1 MARPYRQRL
10 RARQQEDTRRRVL
23 DAAVALYAS
32 VGPAAATI
40 SAIAELAD
48 VQRLTVYRHFGDDG
62 ALLAAAHA
70 HWRARHPPPD
80 AARWRA
86 VPDPRQR
93 LRGALDA
100 LYAWYESAAPMLA
113 ALLHDRSRLPALDPL
128 VAPFEQYM
136 LGMRD
141 ALADGW
147 GVTGRPRGWLV
158 ALIGHAAS
166 LETWR
171 SLVRVQGLSSVD
183 AARLMARTVAD
194 LARDPYA

>member
-1 MARPYRQRL
+1 M
-10 RARQQEDTRRRVL
+10 L
-23 DAAVALYAS
+23 DAAVALYER
-32 VGPAAATI
+32 VGPVATTI
-40 SAIAELAD
+40 SAIAELAG

-62 ALLAAAHA
+62 ALLTAAYA
-70 HWRARHPPPD
+70 HWRARHLPPD
-80 AARWRA
+80 TARWRA

-93 LRGALDA
+93 MRGALDA

-113 ALLHDRSRLPALDPL
+113 SLVHDRSRLPALAEL
-128 VAPFEQYM
+128 LQPFEQYM

-141 ALADGW
+141 ALAEGW

-158 ALIGHAAS
+158 ALIGHAAAI
-166 LETWR
+166 ETWR

>member
-1 MARPYRQRL
+1 VARPYRQRL

-23 DAAVALYAS
+23 DAAIALYES
-32 VGPAAATI
+32 VGPAASTI

-100 LYAWYESAAPMLA
+100 LYAWYESSAPMLA
-113 ALLHDRSRLPALDPL
+113 ALIHDRARLPGLAPL
-128 VAPFEQYM
+128 VEPFDQYM
-136 LGMRD
+136 QGMRD